1 MRYLLFWDISSAEPK
16 DHQILGGPHGA
27 TILDRIMKMKQQRRP
42 PPPKKAKMHHFPI
55 LVWRGGGI
63 NFASIRTNI
72 EDSIAEYLI
81 LITQDC
87 AMKFLPQ
94 AAQYHGHL

>member
-1 MRYLLFWDISSAEPK
+1 MELQSWTESWKWNSN
-16 DHQILGGPHGA
+16 
-27 TILDRIMKMKQQRRP
+27 P

-81 LITQDC
+81 LITQDG

-94 AAQYHGHL
+94 AAQYHGHLWGQNHDDKLVTVSGIFSSPG